1 MFNVQGD
8 PTSLEEVLSSPT
20 IDFWREVINDEMDSL
35 LSNRTWKLVDMP
47 FSCKTIGCKWVLRR
61 NLKPNGYVDNF
72 EARIVAKGFK
82 QKKKD
87 IDFFDTFSHVIQNL
101 FIHQMYIRT
110 T

>member
-1 MFNVQGD
+1 
-8 PTSLEEVLSSPT
+8 
-20 IDFWREVINDEMDSL
+20 
-35 LSNRTWKLVDMP
+35 
-47 FSCKTIGCKWVLRR
+47 VLRR